1 MDYVEGGMSEEGIA
15 EAEDQKLQD
24 IQQEPA
30 MFTDQYW
37 RVIKG

>member
-1 MDYVEGGMSEEGIA
+1 MSEEGIA

-24 IQQEPA
+24 IHQKPG

-37 RVIKG
+37 RVSKG